1 MLDQLRHIPVE
12 FLQRGRY
19 QPRSRFAEEELTEL
33 ADSIRE
39 QGVVEPLVVRPLKG
53 GRFEIIAGERRWRA
67 SQLAGLPDVPCVVR
81 EYSDEEAAAVTLIE
95 NLQRE
100 DLTPIEEAVAFR
112 RMVEEFELTVT
123 ALAQRLGR
131 SRPSVANQI
140 RLLELAPKLREMVD
154 GGQLKAGT
162 ARAMLGLSEA
172 DQLALAKE
180 ALKKGLNTRQVERR
194 VAAIKSVDDE
204 SDRRRDRNLEAFET
218 ELSQAVGNPVSVEFS
233 VSKCTGEVRIKYH
246 SLEELEGIA
255 ARLKKG

>member
-19 QPRSRFAEEELTEL
+19 QPRSRFSEEELTEL

-39 QGVVEPLVVRPLKG
+39 QGVVEPLVVRPLEG

-67 SQLAGLPDVPCVVR
+67 SQQAGMPDVPCVVR

-112 RMVEEFELTVT
+112 RMVEEFELSVT
-123 ALAQRLGR
+123 ALAKRLGR

-140 RLLELAPKLREMVD
+140 RLLDLVPQLREMVD
-154 GGQLKAGT
+154 GGELKAGS

-180 ALKKGLNTRQVERR
+180 TVKKGLNTRQVERR

-204 SDRRRDRNLEAFET
+204 PARRRDRNLDAFET

-233 VSKCTGEVRIKYH
+233 VEKRTGEVRIKYH

-255 ARLKKG
+255 ERLKKT